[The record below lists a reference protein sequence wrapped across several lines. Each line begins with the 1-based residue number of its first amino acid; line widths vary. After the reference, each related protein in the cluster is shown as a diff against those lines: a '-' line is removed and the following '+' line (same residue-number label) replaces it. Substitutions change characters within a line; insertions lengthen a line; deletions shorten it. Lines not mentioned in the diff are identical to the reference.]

1 MENTGIQ
8 KIPLQVSNNCVVAS
22 IQIDLTEE
30 ALRQFRNDL
39 LERLQSSGA
48 AGVILDVS
56 GVEIMDADDF
66 NALRRTMFMAEIMGA
81 KTVIAGLKPGV
92 VSALVELNANIDN
105 IHAALDLDDA
115 FRVIKSLRTEK
126 EFPLQE
132 QQTEK
137 LDNESE
143 EDLDTSQD

>member
-1 MENTGIQ
+1 MENTGVQ

-22 IQIDLTEE
+22 IQIDLTDEV
-30 ALRQFRNDL
+30 LGKFRNDL

-66 NALRRTMFMAEIMGA
+66 NALRRIMSMAEIMGA

-115 FRVIKSLRTEK
+115 FRVIKSLLIEK
-126 EFPLQE
+126 DSSLKEE
-132 QQTEK
+132 QTEE

-143 EDLDTSQD
+143 EDLDTSQE